1 MFTPCKLKTPAYTI
15 LKILTADI
23 MYLRVEND
31 SAFKSIPMEMLENLR
46 ATTEKIYHSIEPR
59 VKAERV
65 TAVILVLTP
74 LILWLADDGAHVR
87 ESISNY
93 AYMEHSYWFGSL
105 LALAGAMFIFNGAL
119 HLQPGMP
126 KKVGK
131 GYNIILGL
139 ALFGIIYFRHLEY
152 PVWHYSFALIFFLGC
167 AIITAFVSN
176 EEKHWSRYILALAIV
191 VPVFLA
197 LDFIGVFSLFWGE
210 SISLF
215 FIATHYILES

>member
-1 MFTPCKLKTPAYTI
+1 
-15 LKILTADI
+15 
-23 MYLRVEND
+23 
-31 SAFKSIPMEMLENLR
+31 MEMLETLK
-46 ATTEKIYHSIEPR
+46 ATTEKIYHSLEPR
-59 VKAERV
+59 VKAERI

-74 LILWLADDGAHVR
+74 LLLWLSDGETKLR

-105 LALAGAMFIFNGAL
+105 LALAGAMFIFNGTL
-119 HLQPGMP
+119 HLQSGTP

-131 GYNIILGL
+131 GYNIILGI

-152 PVWHYSFALIFFLGC
+152 PIWHYSFAVIFFLGC

-176 EEKHWSRYILALAIV
+176 SEKHWSRYILALAV
-191 VPVFLA
+191 LLPVFLA
-197 LDFIGVFSLFWGE
+197 LDFIGTFSLFWGE